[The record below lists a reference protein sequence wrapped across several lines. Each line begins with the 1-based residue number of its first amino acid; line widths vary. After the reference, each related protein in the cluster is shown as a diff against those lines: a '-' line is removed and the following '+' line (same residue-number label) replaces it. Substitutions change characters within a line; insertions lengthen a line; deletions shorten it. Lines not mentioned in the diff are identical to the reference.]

1 MAKKRSNG
9 EGSVRRRG
17 NGWCGELMDGYT
29 SDGKRK
35 MVYFSGSTK
44 SQVLQKMKDYRRLS
58 AQEHIHL
65 DTTMLFADWADMWF
79 EDYRSQVQSSTYS
92 SYQYT
97 LKHLKEHFG
106 NERMAD
112 IRPIHINHFQDA
124 LRAKPYSNS
133 MISKCR
139 AMLIQI
145 FDAAVSNGIIARNPA
160 RDAKKL
166 RNQIV
171 DPSDSKKDAFTDAEV
186 EHMLSALPDDI
197 LGHSIRFLLGTGL
210 RVQEL
215 LALSGTDINEDCT
228 AVAIHRAIK
237 MVNGVPQLGTPK
249 SKRGYRMVPIPPSLR
264 VSAAHLR
271 LIGGTGLIWRG
282 TNKKH
287 DGLYSVGAFRRRF
300 YRALK
305 EIGGVRLLSPHCCR
319 HTYVTRLQAQG
330 TPLELIAKLA
340 GHSSIE
346 TTDGYA
352 HTSFDTLA
360 MATNKL
366 DNL

>member
-29 SDGKRK
+29 SDGKK
-35 MVYFSGSTK
+35 KVVYFSGSTK
-44 SQVLQKMKDYRRLS
+44 SQVLQKMKDYQRLS
-58 AQEHIHL
+58 VQEHIHL
-65 DTTMLFADWADMWF
+65 DTTMPFSDWADMWF

-97 LKHLKEHFG
+97 LKHLKEYFG
-106 NERMAD
+106 DEKVAD
-112 IRPIHINHFQDA
+112 IRPLHINRFQDA
-124 LRAKPYSNS
+124 LCTKPYSKS
-133 MISKCR
+133 MVSKCR

-166 RNQIV
+166 RSEIA

-186 EHMLSALPDDI
+186 EHMLTTLPNDI

-228 AVAIHRAIK
+228 AVAVHHAIK
-237 MVNGVPQLGTPK
+237 MVDGAPQLGPPK
-249 SKRGYRMVPIPPSLR
+249 SRRGYRVVPIPPSLR
-264 VSAAHLR
+264 ASAAYLR
-271 LIGGTGLIWRG
+271 LISGTNLIWRG

-287 DGLYSVGAFRRRF
+287 NGLYSVGTFRRRF

-305 EIGGVRLLSPHCCR
+305 EIGDVRLLSPHCCR

-330 TPLELIAKLA
+330 IPLELIAKLA
-340 GHSSIE
+340 GHSNIE

-360 MATNKL
+360 MATKKL